1 MITVANRIYVNPDY
15 AEQFEERFRQRA
27 QLVDQMPGFQAN
39 LVLRPTEPDAPY
51 VVLSFWDSQEDFE
64 AWTRSDAFRPGPRPL
79 RLPAQRSL
87 HRSQRPRSPRSLPG
101 HPRRLAPHPHQC
113 KGPRRPA
120 RPLEPIPT

>member
-64 AWTRSDAFRPGPRPL
+64 AWTRSEAF
-79 RLPAQRSL
+79 AQVHARSG
-87 HRSQRPRSPRSLPG
+87 SLPKE
-101 HPRRLAPHPHQC
+101 AFT
-113 KGPRRPA
+113 GPSV
-120 RPLEPIPT
+120 LEVHEVFLDTRG